1 MTSATLMF
9 ATILVYVS
17 IPELLNLCG
26 KCLVCYL
33 ISLTTFYTTVSYVYL
48 KAGKHIS
55 LPMCTALAYTIY
67 FAYLSTIIWLNQI
80 SYNFWKVF
88 RLDGVLILFA
98 SFFWTIFT
106 IPQHQ
111 SSISFMFGYQAIH
124 QIFRVCL
131 GAVNAL
137 YRFCLFIR
145 HHWGDSKLLK
155 ARLWHWTVFSQR
167 FVAVTPFWVHCIF
180 IRFFYFQ
187 KH

>member
-1 MTSATLMF
+1 MISATLMF

-67 FAYLSTIIWLNQI
+67 FTYLSTIIWLNVQ
-80 SYNFWKVF
+80 SYDFWKVF

-98 SFFWTIFT
+98 SWTTF
-106 IPQHQ
+106 
-111 SSISFMFGYQAIH
+111 SFHSTNLRYHSYSDGKQ
-124 QIFRVCL
+124 
-131 GAVNAL
+131 
-137 YRFCLFIR
+137 FIR
-145 HHWGDSKLLK
+145 YFVYVWGLTTLCTAFAYSFDTIEAIPSDLK
-155 ARLWHWTVFSQR
+155 PGFGTERCFL
-167 FVAVTPFWVHCIF
+167 
-180 IRFFYFQ
+180 
-187 KH
+187 KG